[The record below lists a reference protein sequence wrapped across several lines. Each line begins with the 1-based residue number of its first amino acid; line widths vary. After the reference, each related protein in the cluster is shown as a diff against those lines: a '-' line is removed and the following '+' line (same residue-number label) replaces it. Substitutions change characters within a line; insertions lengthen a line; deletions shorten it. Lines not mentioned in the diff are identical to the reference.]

1 MHQYKTI
8 TQTLLV
14 LSILNLVFAAPV
26 VRREARD
33 TGNDVVVVANDVTTV
48 SERRGDA
55 TDGTTPL
62 ENSSPLSD
70 APSPHGSLPL
80 GEPALLQGSAS
91 SSEPAPLSH
100 VSAMDGQMVRVDS
113 TSAHPLSTAE
123 GPAPTP
129 VPITEAS
136 TSSDPLSSTA
146 GPAPVP
152 DSTAEGSTTPHYT
165 AVTYD
170 MLDRDP
176 PIPPSEKM
184 LMMKKV
190 IKRVAAVTFA
200 GGVAAT
206 SLYLI
211 ISGWH
216 SLKKDV

>member
-1 MHQYKTI
+1 MHPYKTV

-14 LSILNLVFAAPV
+14 LSILSLVFAAPV

-33 TGNDVVVVANDVTTV
+33 KGNDVVVVADNVTTA
-48 SERRGDA
+48 SERRGDT
-55 TDGTTPL
+55 TDVTTPL

-70 APSPHGSLPL
+70 GPSPHGSLPL
-80 GEPALLQGSAS
+80 DESAPLQGSAS

-100 VSAMDGQMVRVDS
+100 VLATDGQMVRVDS

-136 TSSDPLSSTA
+136 TSSHPLSSTA

-176 PIPPSEKM
+176 PSGKSFTI
-184 LMMKKV
+184 KKV
-190 IKRVAAVTFA
+190 AAMTFVSGVIAAVVLLA
-200 GGVAAT
+200 G
-206 SLYLI
+206 L
-211 ISGWH
+211 H
-216 SLKKDV
+216 HKNKDD